1 LEQSPAYKLQVQ
13 QQQGNQTK
21 KATKVINLFNE
32 ILNYLNSSNTHDNF
46 KIVLLK
52 TLRHLIASLNFRD
65 PVILN
70 YNIELKSIW
79 QKAVQNVF
87 QYADKIMISK
97 VFPGVGSIN
106 LNKMVSSNH
115 WDNLLENSFNQHVLL
130 LII

>member
-1 LEQSPAYKLQVQ
+1 M
-13 QQQGNQTK
+13 
-21 KATKVINLFNE
+21 INLFNE

-52 TLRHLIASLNFRD
+52 TLKHLIASLNFRD

-87 QYADKIMISK
+87 QYADKISEFEK
-97 VFPGVGSIN
+97 KSTVPS
-106 LNKMVSSNH
+106 
-115 WDNLLENSFNQHVLL
+115 VL
-130 LII
+130 